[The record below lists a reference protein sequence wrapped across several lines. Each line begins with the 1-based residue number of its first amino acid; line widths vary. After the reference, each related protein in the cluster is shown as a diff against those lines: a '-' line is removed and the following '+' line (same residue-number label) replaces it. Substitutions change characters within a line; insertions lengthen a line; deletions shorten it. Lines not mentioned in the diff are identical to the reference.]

1 MANSVE
7 KLFEQVRSRI
17 ANEGLDAAFDWPD
30 AEEKDDDDFV
40 GLPIQLEGGS
50 IEPMSAEARIDE
62 AVDKLPGVDPVPGIP
77 EKDGELIAGG
87 IRARGF
93 EALAF
98 YKSIRFIGMKP
109 FPGLWG
115 AFYLKDALAYL
126 AKEISIAY
134 PGYRDPRQ
142 LARNIS
148 YEELYG
154 LANRIDGACRSLH
167 AASIFSLLRLLNRD
181 LNRSG

>member
-142 LARNIS
+142 LARNIRS
-148 YEELYG
+148 EELYG

>member
-7 KLFEQVRSRI
+7 KLFEQVLSRI

-30 AEEKDDDDFV
+30 AEEKDDDDIV
-40 GLPIQLEGGS
+40 GLPIQPEGGS
-50 IEPMSAEARIDE
+50 ITPMSAEARRDE
-62 AVDKLPGVDPVPGIP
+62 TVDKLPDVDPVPGIS
-77 EKDGELIAGG
+77 EKDRELIAGG

-98 YKSIRFIGMKP
+98 YKSIRFIDMKP

-115 AFYLKDALAYL
+115 AFYLRDALDYL

-142 LARNIS
+142 LAR
-148 YEELYG
+148 EFAQVHELFHY
-154 LANRIDGACRSLH
+154 RC
-167 AASIFSLLRLLNRD
+167 D
-181 LNRSG
+181 LQTLML